1 MLTIKVPQSHGP
13 GVAAFEVEQRW
24 DQSGGQRGA
33 FGSVT
38 GDLCLCMSS
47 HPNGSHNAG
56 QSTNSERGA
65 VIFAHRSQHCTP
77 NHP

>member
-13 GVAAFEVEQRW
+13 GVAAFEVQQRW

-38 GDLCLCMSS
+38 GELCLCVC
-47 HPNGSHNAG
+47 HPTPVLS
-56 QSTNSERGA
+56 QRGA
-65 VIFAHRSQHCTP
+65 KHRF
-77 NHP
+77 